1 MLGSPISV
9 RCAATGYPKPSINWF
24 RGQAKQSKDFQPV
37 ALRNNTLSVNFA
49 TASDEGYYMC
59 QANNDIGAGL
69 KKIIHIHVNGN

>member
-9 RCAATGYPKPSINWF
+9 RCDATGYPKPSINWF
-24 RGQAKQSKDFQPV
+24 RGQGKQSKDFQPV